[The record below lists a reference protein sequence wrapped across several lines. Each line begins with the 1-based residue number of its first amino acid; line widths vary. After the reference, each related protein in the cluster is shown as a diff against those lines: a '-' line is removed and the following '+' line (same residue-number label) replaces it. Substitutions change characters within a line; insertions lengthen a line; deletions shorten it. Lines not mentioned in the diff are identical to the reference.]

1 MKFKRALKITLLII
15 CVLHTGFVIALMY
28 FVLLVEK
35 ESFEYSML
43 IPLFMIIT
51 GVLSI
56 SYNFKTLKLYNP
68 KIEIIVFKDAVLWVG
83 NLLFALSQILT
94 SLYLVYLTFN
104 HHNQNTQFYMAFS
117 ICFVMLVLGL
127 CLIIEAHNLYKRIL
141 ISNKDLYKRTIDDIK
156 GLDEN
161 LD

>member
-1 MKFKRALKITLLII
+1 MKFKRALKIILLTV
-15 CVLHTGFVIALMY
+15 CVFLTGGEIVVMY
-28 FVLLVEK
+28 FVLLSMK
-35 ESFEYSML
+35 ESFNYRMF
-43 IPLFMIIT
+43 IPLFMISL

-56 SYNFKTLKLYNP
+56 VYHFKTLRLYNSIT
-68 KIEIIVFKDAVLWVG
+68 KIIVFKDEVLWFG
-83 NLLFALSQILT
+83 NILFALSQISA
-94 SLYLVYLTFN
+94 SLYLIYKISID
-104 HHNQNTQFYMAFS
+104 NQATDKFIVFA